1 MRVFSVVLLV
11 CILEGAALGVLLA
24 GRTASPDAL
33 AAAPVRPQASHP
45 SPAPSASPSPSRR
58 FTLVAG
64 GDVSLAGEPQSALFA
79 GTRGYLRSA
88 DLAVANLEGTLATGG
103 AARCAAS
110 AKEGCFVFRA
120 SPRWAQTLKAAG
132 FAAFSVANNHAL
144 DFGSEAQRETLAA
157 LKSASLA
164 ATGLPGQIAYVHA
177 AGIKVAF
184 IAAAPYTWSQSLL
197 DAVGT
202 QALVRTA
209 ARHANVVLVYMH
221 AGAEGADAIHVSGA
235 DETYRGERRGNARA
249 FARAMVAAGADLVF
263 ASGPHVLRGIEWYRH
278 RLIAYSLGNLATSHT
293 LSTTGA
299 LGQSA
304 LLRITLDARGRFVA
318 GSLIPLHLDSWGSP
332 SYDPSRSGLA
342 AIRTVSREDF
352 GAAAARIAGSGMIL
366 AP

>member
-79 GTRGYLRSA
+79 GTRGYLRTA

-144 DFGSEAQRETLAA
+144 DFGSEAQRETLAV
-157 LKSASLA
+157 LKPASLA
-164 ATGLPGQIAYVHA
+164 ATGLPRQIAYVHA

-221 AGAEGADAIHVSGA
+221 AGAEGADAIHVSG
-235 DETYRGERRGNARA
+235 DETYRGEPRGNART
-249 FARAMVAAGADLVF
+249 FARAMIAAGADLVF
-263 ASGPHVLRGIEWYRH
+263 ASGPHVLRGVEWYRH
-278 RLIAYSLGNLATSHT
+278 LVLAHSLRHFATSRT
-293 LSTTGA
+293 LSTIGA

-304 LLRITLDARGRFVA
+304 LLRVTLDARG
-318 GSLIPLHLDSWGSP
+318 
-332 SYDPSRSGLA
+332 
-342 AIRTVSREDF
+342 
-352 GAAAARIAGSGMIL
+352 
-366 AP
+366 